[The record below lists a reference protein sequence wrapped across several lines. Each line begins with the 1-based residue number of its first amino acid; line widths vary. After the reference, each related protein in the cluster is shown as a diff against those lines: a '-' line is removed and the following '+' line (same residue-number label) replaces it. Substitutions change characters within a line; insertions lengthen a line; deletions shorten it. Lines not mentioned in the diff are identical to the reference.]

1 MSTTLEQTK
10 LMTADELF
18 EMPDDDFCYELVRGE
33 LKRMAPA
40 GGEHGA
46 KTMNLAAPLK
56 VFVDVH
62 NLGVV
67 FAAETGFI
75 LEENPDLV
83 RAPDI
88 AFVQREHIPSSGVP
102 KGYVKGAPDLAVEVV
117 SPNDKLYEVDEK
129 VDDYLAA
136 GTLTVCIVYPKRRT
150 VTVHRPNREPQ
161 ILNINDTLD
170 LSDVVTGF
178 TLSVNRI
185 FT

>member
-18 EMPDDDFCYELVRGE
+18 EMPDAGFRYELVRGE

-40 GGEHGA
+40 GSEHGA
-46 KTMNLAAPLK
+46 DTMKLAAPLA
-56 VFVDVH
+56 VFVDEY

-83 RAPDI
+83 RAPDVS
-88 AFVQREHIPSSGVP
+88 FVRRERVPESGIP
-102 KGYVKGAPDLAVEVV
+102 KGYWKGAPDLAVEVV
-117 SPNDKLYEVDEK
+117 SPHDKLYEVDEK

-136 GTLTVCIVYPKRRT
+136 GTLMVCIVYPKRRT
-150 VTVHRPNREPQ
+150 VTVHRPTCEPQ

-170 LSDVVTGF
+170 LSDVIADF
-178 TLSVNRI
+178 TLPVSKI
-185 FT
+185 FS